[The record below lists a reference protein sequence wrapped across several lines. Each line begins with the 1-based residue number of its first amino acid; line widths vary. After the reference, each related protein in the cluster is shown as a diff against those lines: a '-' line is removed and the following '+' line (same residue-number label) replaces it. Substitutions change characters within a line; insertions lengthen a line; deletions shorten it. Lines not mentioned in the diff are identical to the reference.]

1 MRVPFVPNT
10 LILLSV
16 LGLLLLAAMLH
27 AGYVRSTFL
36 PTPPLNVTTSTGL
49 LGWRIE
55 ALRYD
60 QAACQKA
67 MAHPNIVKTHLK
79 DRKIQNGCGWQN
91 ALSLK
96 RVGAAKLG
104 GVRLSCPM
112 AAGVSLWLNQIVQP
126 AAQKHFGKKVTRL
139 IHYGTYACRNIKGSL
154 FSKYLNMRSEHATAN
169 AIDIGG
175 FVLSNGQTI
184 SVLKHWQG
192 TGPKAKFLHEVNK
205 GACSYFRV
213 VLGPEANRLH
223 KDHFHFDRG
232 LLLRCS

>member
-10 LILLSV
+10 VKLLMV
-16 LGLLLLAAMLH
+16 LGLLLLTAMLH

-36 PTPPLNVTTSTGL
+36 PAPPLNVATSTSL

-55 ALRYD
+55 ALRHD
-60 QAACQKA
+60 QAACQQV

-79 DRKIQNGCGWQN
+79 DRKVQDGCGWQN

-96 RVGAAKLG
+96 AVGAVKLG

-112 AAGVSLWLNQIVQP
+112 AAGVALWLNQVVQP
-126 AAQKHFGKKVTRL
+126 AAQKYFGKQVTRL
-139 IHYGTYACRNIKGSL
+139 IHFGTYACRNIKGSL

-175 FVLSNGQTI
+175 FVLNNGQTI
-184 SVLKHWQG
+184 SVLKHWKG
-192 TGPKAKFLHEVNK
+192 TGPKAKFLHEIND